1 MLQRLG
7 NALVLIGLIVLVVF
21 LITFSGGVA
30 DLRVL
35 LAGAGMAVAGL
46 VLRRRGLRWSNRQV
60 RRCDGCYGERWAEGD
75 IKTTKSGRLGRGR
88 TAVQPRASAC
98 GGRKASASGGRYR
111 QEAVQV

>member
-46 VLRRRGLRWSNRQV
+46 VLRRRGQPSRADSSRFV
-60 RRCDGCYGERWAEGD
+60 TMRRV
-75 IKTTKSGRLGRGR
+75 LGR
-88 TAVQPRASAC
+88 RA
-98 GGRKASASGGRYR
+98 
-111 QEAVQV
+111 EAEEGEELED

>member
-7 NALVLIGLIVLVVF
+7 NALVLIGLIALVVF

-46 VLRRRGLRWSNRQV
+46 VLRRRGQPSRGESSRFV
-60 RRCDGCYGERWAEGD
+60 TMRRL
-75 IKTTKSGRLGRGR
+75 LGR
-88 TAVQPRASAC
+88 RA
-98 GGRKASASGGRYR
+98 
-111 QEAVQV
+111 EAEDETQDDEG

>member
-46 VLRRRGLRWSNRQV
+46 VLRRRGQPIRAESSRFV
-60 RRCDGCYGERWAEGD
+60 TMRRV
-75 IKTTKSGRLGRGR
+75 LGR
-88 TAVQPRASAC
+88 RA
-98 GGRKASASGGRYR
+98 
-111 QEAVQV
+111 EADGETQDDEG